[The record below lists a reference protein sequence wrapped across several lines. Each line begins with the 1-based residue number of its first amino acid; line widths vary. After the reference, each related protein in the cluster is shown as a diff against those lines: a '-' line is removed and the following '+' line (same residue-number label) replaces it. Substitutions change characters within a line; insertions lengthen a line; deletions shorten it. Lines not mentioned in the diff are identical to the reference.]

1 MFDQWQPGMDVAL
14 LLPCE
19 VPEYQHG
26 VLVQVDRDLERWRTY
41 GAEPLLRL
49 PASTLHP
56 AIGIACFPSVVLGM
70 HERIQFDLRT
80 GRTLDGRGLIIEP
93 WTERHDQVNRA
104 AARVNL
110 PKQEIA
116 RILANA
122 RSQIQALLS
131 YSDID
136 HSVVKDWLEKNP

>member
-1 MFDQWQPGMDVAL
+1 MCDQWQPGMDVAL

-19 VPEYQHG
+19 VPEYQRG
-26 VLVQVDRDLERWRTY
+26 VLVDVGLEDPDHLQMCL
-41 GAEPLLRL
+41 GEEPPFGYPERR
-49 PASTLHP
+49 
-56 AIGIACFPSVVLGM
+56 AIGLAGFGFCIPAW
-70 HERIQFDLRT
+70 IQFDLRT

-110 PKQEIA
+110 PKQAIA